1 MQVVDL
7 AFHYHWFLQ
16 VSGLMAITT
25 ISDLNLSVAASRF
38 DVSPMCDQR
47 QYDNAIIIILCLLI
61 ISMTCNSVSVLLFC
75 HIKNNDFTTSKK
87 GKVS

>member
-25 ISDLNLSVAASRF
+25 ISDLNLSRF

-75 HIKNNDFTTSKK
+75 HNKNNDFTTSKK

>member
-7 AFHYHWFLQ
+7 AFHHHWFLQ

-38 DVSPMCDQR
+38 DVSSEEPMCDHR
-47 QYDNAIIIILCLLI
+47 QYDNATIIILCLWMN
-61 ISMTCNSVSVLLFC
+61 SMTCNSVSVLSFC
-75 HIKNNDFTTSKK
+75 HYKNNDFTKK
-87 GKVS
+87 R